1 MIQMSPQTTKTGKG
15 VISIEEIK
23 IPTDSRKDTPKKG
36 DNVCALWV
44 FQNCAGEKEKK
55 LRRIVS
61 LVRNRNSIDWLPVTT
76 DGTICIVTYLGE
88 FSNLIKLRSSVFG
101 LGMESFSF
109 KINDYWIIPPNDMT
123 QFKGFFE
130 IIKSDLQAREK
141 RLLQQREREIKTQA
155 VKVTPSDF
163 SEAEAVDLTETDID
177 DLRKELEAISSI

>member
-1 MIQMSPQTTKTGKG
+1 MIQMCPDTSKPDKS
-15 VISIEEIK
+15 VISFEELK
-23 IPTDSRKDTPKKG
+23 IPTDSRKDTPEKD
-36 DNVCALWV
+36 DNICALWV

-109 KINDYWIIPPNDMT
+109 KVNDFWIIPPNDMT
-123 QFKGFFE
+123 QFQGFFE

-141 RLLQQREREIKTQA
+141 RLLQQREREIKTKA
-155 VKVTPSDF
+155 VKVTQSDF
-163 SEAEAVDLTETDID
+163 SEAESVDLTETDID

>member
-1 MIQMSPQTTKTGKG
+1 MIQMCPQTKKTSKSF
-15 VISIEEIK
+15 ISIDQIK
-23 IPTDSRKDTPKKG
+23 IPTDSTKDIPKKG

-76 DGTICIVTYLGE
+76 DGKICIVTYIGE

-109 KINDYWIIPPNDMT
+109 KINAFWIIPPNDMT

-130 IIKSDLQAREK
+130 IIKSDLQSREK
-141 RLLQQREREIKTQA
+141 RLLQQREREIKSKA
-155 VKVTPSDF
+155 VKVSQSDF
-163 SEAEAVDLTETDID
+163 GEADAVDLNETDID